1 MKHSNV
7 NKDINKGMN
16 SRRQFITKAAAG
28 GVVAAIASKTA
39 WAGGSSSATGCS
51 VSGNLSGNL
60 SQARDCTAANIKG
73 ESPYTWKRVLN
84 GQRSQPT
91 SEAVTNFKWKD
102 VFDATRP
109 PFGFSSKSEKTIRNF
124 LISSR
129 DYYYATN
136 EALVVAYLN
145 ARSGLY
151 PLPNGTSE
159 SNARAYVQGLYDDID
174 SGVFREADVVA
185 AVKATY

>member
-7 NKDINKGMN
+7 DKDIRKDMN

-28 GVVAAIASKTA
+28 GVVAALASKTA
-39 WAGGSSSATGCS
+39 WAGGSSATGCS

-60 SQARDCTAANIKG
+60 SQARDCSTANVEG
-73 ESPYTWKRVLN
+73 RSPRTWRKVLA
-84 GQRSQPT
+84 GQEAQPT
-91 SEAVTNFKWKD
+91 METVTNFKWKE
-102 VFDATRP
+102 V
-109 PFGFSSKSEKTIRNF
+109 FGFGRGPFVCKNKSEKDIRKF
-124 LISSR
+124 LLPGWGH
-129 DYYYATN
+129 YNETN

>member
-7 NKDINKGMN
+7 DKDIRKDMN

-39 WAGGSSSATGCS
+39 WAGGSSATGCS

-60 SQARDCTAANIKG
+60 SQARDCSTANVEG
-73 ESPYTWKRVLN
+73 RSPRTWRKVLA
-84 GQRSQPT
+84 GQEAQPT
-91 SEAVTNFKWKD
+91 METVTNFKWKD
-102 VFDATRP
+102 VFGFGRF
-109 PFGFSSKSEKTIRNF
+109 PFICSDKSEKNILKF
-124 LISSR
+124 LQPNWGH
-129 DYYYATN
+129 YNETN

>member
-39 WAGGSSSATGCS
+39 WAGGHSATGCS

-60 SQARDCTAANIKG
+60 SQARDCSTANVEG
-73 ESPYTWKRVLN
+73 RSPRTWKRVLG
-84 GQRSQPT
+84 GQEAQPT
-91 SEAVTNFKWKD
+91 LENVTNFKWKD
-102 VFDATRP
+102 VFGFGRS
-109 PFGFSSKSEKTIRNF
+109 PFTCRDKSEKNIRKF
-124 LISSR
+124 LLTGW
-129 DYYYATN
+129 DHYDETN

-159 SNARAYVQGLYDDID
+159 SNARAYVQGLYDDIK
-174 SGVFREADVVA
+174 SGVFQKADVVA
-185 AVKATY
+185 AVRATY